1 MDGTV
6 VVKVVMPEE
15 SLPQG
20 IEGEARLYRKIDFRR
35 NQKDISGRIITIEY
49 DPNRNAYICLIHYFW
64 GDGEQ
69 RYILHP
75 RGLEILLFLVQKFL
89 YQWEMPYL

>member
-20 IEGEARLYRKIDFRR
+20 IEGEI
-35 NQKDISGRIITIEY
+35 IS
-49 DPNRNAYICLIHYFW
+49 AYTVKSIFNGIKKTY
-64 GDGEQ
+64 
-69 RYILHP
+69 
-75 RGLEILLFLVQKFL
+75 LV
-89 YQWEMPYL
+89 ES

>member
-20 IEGEARLYRKIDFRR
+20 IEGEARLYRKIYFRR
-35 NQKDISGRIITIEY
+35 NQKDISGRVES
-49 DPNRNAYICLIHYFW
+49 
-64 GDGEQ
+64 
-69 RYILHP
+69 
-75 RGLEILLFLVQKFL
+75 
-89 YQWEMPYL
+89 